1 MKDYAL
7 IFPNGVEVCSMKFPD
22 RKKPMICIV
31 NGARSCAYGSFISE
45 AHARDFMHLLA
56 NLVNAKDETTGGD
69 EQ

>member
-1 MKDYAL
+1 MKDYSL

-22 RKKPMICIV
+22 RKKPMICIM
-31 NGARSCAYGSFISE
+31 NGARICAYGSFISE